1 MTKANLF
8 IVSDS
13 VGETAQKVIS
23 AVMAQFPD
31 VKETDI
37 RRFPF
42 ITSEVELTKILA
54 DAIAERAVVVATLVN
69 RELVQVLEAFAA
81 RTGLDYVDFM
91 TPLTEI
97 VKGKTG
103 LIPREEP
110 GALHKLNQE
119 YFNRVAAIEFA
130 IKYDDGKD
138 ARGFAQSD
146 FIVLGISRTS
156 KTPLS
161 MYLANK
167 SFKVA
172 NLPLIPEVPLP
183 EELFDVAAGKIIGL
197 TATPERILAVRQSR
211 LAGLGLN
218 TESKYANLDRIR
230 EEVLYGEEIFKKL
243 NAFVVNVDDK
253 AVEETAALIEEFANK
268 EK

>member
-31 VKETDI
+31 IEETEI

-42 ITSEVELTKILA
+42 INNETDLTKILA
-54 DAIAERAVVVATLVN
+54 DALKERAVVVATLVN
-69 RELVQVLEAFAA
+69 RELVTVLEDFSK
-81 RTGLDYVDFM
+81 RTGLDYVDYM
-91 TPLTEI
+91 TPLTELI
-97 VKGKTG
+97 QGKTG
-103 LIPREEP
+103 IIAKEEP
-110 GALHKLNQE
+110 GALHKLNEE
-119 YFNRVAAIEFA
+119 YFNRVSAIEFA

-138 ARGFAQSD
+138 SRGFKQSD
-146 FIVLGISRTS
+146 FVILGVSRTS

-167 SFKVA
+167 SYRVS

-183 EELFDVAAGKIIGL
+183 EELLEIDSDKIIGL
-197 TATPERILAVRQSR
+197 TADPEVILRIRQSR
-211 LAGLGLN
+211 LNGLGLN
-218 TESKYANLDRIR
+218 GESKYANIERIK
-230 EEVLYGEEIFKKL
+230 EEVLYAEAIYKKL
-243 NAFVVNVDDK
+243 NAQVIKVDDK
-253 AVEETAALIEEFANK
+253 AVEETAAIIEGLGRK
-268 EK
+268 L